1 MKVSSSSD
9 DDDDCRVKI
18 ETGNGAGN
26 QLVTLLKPVFTEMKK
41 KHLGFLAREYNDTFV
56 LFKKVF
62 RETNA
67 SVYLMSGDHDGKQGG
82 CGAVCMSGR
91 TIIQRQW

>member
-1 MKVSSSSD
+1 MKVSSRD
-9 DDDDCRVKI
+9 DDDSRVKI

-26 QLVTLLKPVFTEMKK
+26 QLVALLKPVFTEMNKRLF
-41 KHLGFLAREYNDTFV
+41 HFLAREYKDTFA
-56 LFKKVF
+56 LFKQVF
-62 RETNA
+62 TETNA
-67 SVYLMSGDHDGKQGG
+67 TIYLMSGDHDGKQGG